1 MTRTGLRGARL
12 RRRAP
17 LGAALVLI
25 LLLSSCGGS
34 DADEDTGSAGASD
47 ATSAPSPAT
56 PAKGAGG
63 KDSEDG
69 GGSSDGEQPTVGLDP
84 AFAVDPPGRLKDLPR
99 TADILVQ
106 TQSGIPEETLE
117 EIRALPGVQDVE
129 QFSMLQVGIENRVL
143 NLAAVDPATFRRF
156 TPGQVPQSREV
167 WDRVAGGELAISPEL
182 QKKLP
187 IDEQGFVTLDQRSP
201 EVHLGALAPQI
212 ENAVDA
218 VVNDKWGAELGA
230 EPGNALLV
238 STGITAPDKVVKPLT
253 RLLPQQTSVQ
263 RLDSVAR
270 FGLDINAKQ
279 TAFVVGSV
287 SSAVGVFNYTVLGG
301 GRIAPEPAWVRANIT
316 TAQVP
321 ILGSVTCNKAIIPQ
335 LTAALREVV
344 ETGLAD
350 EINPAE
356 YAGCYYP
363 RFIAGSTTLSNHSF
377 GLALDLNTPGNQRG
391 TVGEMDRTVVAI
403 FKRWGFGW
411 GGDWRFTDPMHFEAV
426 RIVDV
431 R

>member
-1 MTRTGLRGARL
+1 MTRAGRG
-12 RRRAP
+12 RRAV
-17 LGAALVLI
+17 LGVLLVPVLALAG
-25 LLLSSCGGS
+25 CGGTEPGEPAAGEQATEAAAPEQAPGVG
-34 DADEDTGSAGASD
+34 DAE
-47 ATSAPSPAT
+47 
-56 PAKGAGG
+56 
-63 KDSEDG
+63 
-69 GGSSDGEQPTVGLDP
+69 GGSSDGDGSGGGEQPTIGLDP
-84 AFAVDPPGRLKDLPR
+84 AFAVDPPGRLTDLPR

-106 TQSGIPEETLE
+106 TRSSIPEETLA
-117 EIRALPGVQDVE
+117 EIRGMKGVQDVE
-129 QFSMLQVGIENRVL
+129 QFSMLQVGVENRVL
-143 NLAAVDPATFRRF
+143 DLAAVDPATYRRF
-156 TPGQVPQSREV
+156 TPGQVPQTREV

-182 QKKLP
+182 RRELP
-187 IDEQGFVTLDQRSP
+187 LDEQGFLELDPGSP
-201 EVHLGALAPQI
+201 PLHLGALAPQI

-218 VVNDKWGAELGA
+218 VVNDKWGEELGA

-238 STGITAPDKVVKPLT
+238 STGITAPDKVVGPLE
-253 RLLPQQTSVQ
+253 RVLPEETSIQ

-270 FGLDINAKQ
+270 FGLDIEAKQ

-287 SSAVGVFNYTVLGG
+287 SEAVGVFNYTVLGG
-301 GRIAPEPAWVRANIT
+301 GRIAADPAWERANIT
-316 TAQVP
+316 TATVP
-321 ILGSVTCNKAIIPQ
+321 ILGSVRCNKAIVPQ

-350 EINPAE
+350 EINPDE

-377 GLALDLNTPGNQRG
+377 GLALDFNTPGNQRG

-403 FKRWGFGW
+403 FKRWGFAW
-411 GGDWRFTDPMHFEAV
+411 GGDWRFTDPMHFEAD

>member
-1 MTRTGLRGARL
+1 M
-12 RRRAP
+12 RRAGRWRRTTP
-17 LGAALVLI
+17 GVALVLA
-25 LLLSSCGGS
+25 LLLASCGGS
-34 DADEDTGSAGASD
+34 GADEPTSGAEAGATAAAPDPTDASTAPGQDGSD
-47 ATSAPSPAT
+47 
-56 PAKGAGG
+56 G
-63 KDSEDG
+63 SEDG
-69 GGSSDGEQPTVGLDP
+69 DGSGGGEQPTVGLDP

-106 TQSGIPEETLE
+106 TQAGISDETVAA
-117 EIRALPGVQDVE
+117 IRRLPGVQDVE
-129 QFSMLQVGIENRVL
+129 QLSMLQISIENRVL
-143 NLAAVDPATFRRF
+143 NLAAVDPATYRRF
-156 TPGQVPQSREV
+156 TPGQVPQTREV

-187 IDEQGFVTLDQRSP
+187 VDKDGFLALDPGSP

-238 STGITAPDKVVKPLT
+238 STGIVAPDKVVGPLS
-253 RLLPQQTSVQ
+253 RLLPKQTSVQ

-270 FGLDINAKQ
+270 YGLDINAKQ

-301 GRIAPEPAWVRANIT
+301 GRIAPEPAWEQANIT

-321 ILGSVTCNKAIIPQ
+321 ILGSVRCNKAIIPQ

-350 EINPAE
+350 EIHPDE

-377 GLALDLNTPGNQRG
+377 GLALDFNVPGNLRG

-411 GGDWRFTDPMHFEAV
+411 GGDWRYTDPMHFEAV

>member
-1 MTRTGLRGARL
+1 M
-12 RRRAP
+12 
-17 LGAALVLI
+17 
-25 LLLSSCGGS
+25 
-34 DADEDTGSAGASD
+34 
-47 ATSAPSPAT
+47 
-56 PAKGAGG
+56 
-63 KDSEDG
+63 
-69 GGSSDGEQPTVGLDP
+69 GLDP
-84 AFAVDPPGRLKDLPR
+84 AFAVDSPGRLKDLPR

-106 TQSGIPEETLE
+106 TQAGIPQETVAA
-117 EIRALPGVQDVE
+117 IRGLRGVQDVE
-129 QFSMLQVGIENRVL
+129 QLSMLQISIENRVL
-143 NLAAVDPATFRRF
+143 NLAAVDPATYRRF
-156 TPGQVPQSREV
+156 TPGQVPQTREV

-187 IDEQGFVTLDQRSP
+187 VDKDGFLALDPGSP

-230 EPGNALLV
+230 EPGNALLI
-238 STGITAPDKVVKPLT
+238 STGIVAPDKVVGPLT
-253 RLLPQQTSVQ
+253 RLLPEQTSVQ

-270 FGLDINAKQ
+270 YGLDINAKQ

-301 GRIAPEPAWVRANIT
+301 GRIAPEPAWERANIT

-321 ILGSVTCNKAIIPQ
+321 ILGSVRCNKAIIPQ
-335 LTAALREVV
+335 LTAALREID

-350 EINPAE
+350 EINPGE

-391 TVGEMDRTVVAI
+391 TVGEMDRTVV
-403 FKRWGFGW
+403 
-411 GGDWRFTDPMHFEAV
+411 GDLQEVGLRLGRRLALHRPDALRGRADRRRPL
-426 RIVDV
+426 RPG
-431 R
+431 

>member
-1 MTRTGLRGARL
+1 MTRASLRGARL

-17 LGAALVLI
+17 LGAVLVLS

-34 DADEDTGSAGASD
+34 DADEDTEGAGASD
-47 ATSAPSPAT
+47 VASAPSPAT
-56 PAKGAGG
+56 PAKGGG

-69 GGSSDGEQPTVGLDP
+69 DGSTDGEQPTVGLDP
-84 AFAVDPPGRLKDLPR
+84 AFAVDPPGRLKALPR

-106 TQSGIPEETLE
+106 TQSGIPEQTLE

-187 IDEQGFVTLDQRSP
+187 IDEQGFVSLDQGSP

-253 RLLPQQTSVQ
+253 RLLPRQTSVQ

-321 ILGSVTCNKAIIPQ
+321 ILGSVTCNKAIMPQ

>member
-1 MTRTGLRGARL
+1 M
-12 RRRAP
+12 
-17 LGAALVLI
+17 
-25 LLLSSCGGS
+25 
-34 DADEDTGSAGASD
+34 
-47 ATSAPSPAT
+47 
-56 PAKGAGG
+56 
-63 KDSEDG
+63 
-69 GGSSDGEQPTVGLDP
+69 VGLDP
-84 AFAVDPPGRLKDLPR
+84 AFAVDPPGRLTDLPR

-106 TQSGIPEETLE
+106 TERGIPDETLE

-129 QFSMLQVGIENRVL
+129 QFAMLQVGIENRVL

-182 QKKLP
+182 QQELP
-187 IDEQGFVTLDQRSP
+187 IDEQGFVTLDQGSP

-253 RLLPQQTSVQ
+253 RLLPKRTSVQ

-301 GRIAPEPAWVRANIT
+301 GRIAPEPAWERANIT

-321 ILGSVTCNKAIIPQ
+321 ILGSVRCNEAIIPQ

-403 FKRWGFGW
+403 FKKWGFGW

>member
-1 MTRTGLRGARL
+1 MTRAGLRGARL

-187 IDEQGFVTLDQRSP
+187 IDEQGFVTLDQGSP